1 MIDTRGAL
9 EEAAGLA
16 LEHGIGSGWTRLAPL
31 STGAIVSGALVVGV
45 GAIVKRLLGPRSRRA
60 LSLAGVAALL
70 PLAILLLTPAE
81 AQASASE
88 STERREVQSGEED

>member
-1 MIDTRGAL
+1 MIDTRSAL

-16 LEHGIGSGWTRLAPL
+16 LEHGIGSGLTRLGPL

-81 AQASASE
+81 AQADGSE
-88 STERREVQSGEED
+88 PAGEDGSQPEQDD